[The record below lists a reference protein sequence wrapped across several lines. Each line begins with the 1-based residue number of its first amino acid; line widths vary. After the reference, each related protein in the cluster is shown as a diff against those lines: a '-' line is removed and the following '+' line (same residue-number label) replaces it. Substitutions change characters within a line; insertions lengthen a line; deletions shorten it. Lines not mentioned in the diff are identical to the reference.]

1 VAREVIEALELSSR
15 RASFTWWNVP
25 PATVYVYQRR
35 VSRSLTP
42 RSMR

>member
-1 VAREVIEALELSSR
+1 MREVLEALELTSR

-35 VSRSLTP
+35 ISRSLTP